1 MRSTPIGGR
10 PFPGFGYTGS
20 MRAHSA
26 RHGTTRSISA
36 RNCAR
41 RVVFVYFSKPVSP
54 SVSCERL
61 FISTSRSHVMWLAAS
76 QHNTRESGSL
86 LQRFP
91 SHQDRTPLADI
102 HPPRE
107 LSDPFRCHAARGT
120 LGGFGRAHALTSHR
134 VLCRSCPSVSCPTD
148 AVGSYSCGADHRS

>member
-20 MRAHSA
+20 MRAHSS

-41 RVVFVYFSKPVSP
+41 RVVFVYFSKPVP
-54 SVSCERL
+54 TSVSCERL

-86 LQRFP
+86 LQRFLRLCLTNVTR
-91 SHQDRTPLADI
+91 SHFKTRLSTSKATGEI
-102 HPPRE
+102 KETAVGRE
-107 LSDPFRCHAARGT
+107 QVV
-120 LGGFGRAHALTSHR
+120 RAHGEPAEVAESHE
-134 VLCRSCPSVSCPTD
+134 
-148 AVGSYSCGADHRS
+148 

>member
-20 MRAHSA
+20 MRAHSS

-41 RVVFVYFSKPVSP
+41 RVVFVYFSKPVP
-54 SVSCERL
+54 TSVSCERL

-86 LQRFP
+86 LQRFLNCAAIP
-91 SHQDRTPLADI
+91 GELLESELLGHEKGAFTGAHR
-102 HPPRE
+102 RE
-107 LSDPFRCHAARGT
+107 LGQFELAHQARST
-120 LGGFGRAHALTSHR
+120 STRSRA
-134 VLCRSCPSVSCPTD
+134 TD
-148 AVGSYSCGADHRS
+148 RPAGEAPPCST

>member
-1 MRSTPIGGR
+1 MGSTPIGGR

-20 MRAHSA
+20 MRAHSS

-41 RVVFVYFSKPVSP
+41 RVVFVYFSKPVP
-54 SVSCERL
+54 TSVSCERL

-86 LQRFP
+86 LQRF
-91 SHQDRTPLADI
+91 
-102 HPPRE
+102 
-107 LSDPFRCHAARGT
+107 LSASPMVRSVDGGTAVPALIAVVLSWPFDKKPG
-120 LGGFGRAHALTSHR
+120 L
-134 VLCRSCPSVSCPTD
+134 VLLIM
-148 AVGSYSCGADHRS
+148 

>member
-20 MRAHSA
+20 MRAHSS

-41 RVVFVYFSKPVSP
+41 RVVFVYFSKPVP
-54 SVSCERL
+54 TSVSCERL

-91 SHQDRTPLADI
+91 RVMNRRTFLCG
-102 HPPRE
+102 
-107 LSDPFRCHAARGT
+107 LT
-120 LGGFGRAHALTSHR
+120 LGILGAPPATEAQPAAKVYRIG
-134 VLCRSCPSVSCPTD
+134 VL
-148 AVGSYSCGADHRS
+148 

>member
-20 MRAHSA
+20 MRAHSS

-41 RVVFVYFSKPVSP
+41 RVVFVYFSKPVP
-54 SVSCERL
+54 TSVSCERL
-61 FISTSRSHVMWLAAS
+61 FISTSRSHVIWLAAA

-86 LQRFP
+86 IQRFP
-91 SHQDRTPLADI
+91 NLSS
-102 HPPRE
+102 PPEQKFGEHSR
-107 LSDPFRCHAARGT
+107 LGSDPRHST
-120 LGGFGRAHALTSHR
+120 
-134 VLCRSCPSVSCPTD
+134 
-148 AVGSYSCGADHRS
+148 

>member
-1 MRSTPIGGR
+1 SMRSTPIGGR

-20 MRAHSA
+20 MRAHSS

-41 RVVFVYFSKPVSP
+41 RVVFVYFSKPVP
-54 SVSCERL
+54 TSVSCERL

-76 QHNTRESGSL
+76 QHNIRESGSL

-91 SHQDRTPLADI
+91 KRETGRVFKGHSRFGSAPPVPNQRHSRPLEDR
-102 HPPRE
+102 
-107 LSDPFRCHAARGT
+107 
-120 LGGFGRAHALTSHR
+120 GRA
-134 VLCRSCPSVSCPTD
+134 D
-148 AVGSYSCGADHRS
+148 GAGVDRI